1 MIQLTTSRNQFGF
14 ARHRTVAF
22 AAILFFSAVLAGCP
36 KGPITPKMTHAGI
49 VIPPSPPAV
58 APQSDPP
65 DVQLE
70 ATEYSIENPLPVVF
84 DVPPEKP
91 PAPHHTAP
99 AAEPEPEKVP
109 GTPQIAPQISPQDQQ
124 RAQGDTNTDLQ
135 TARQN
140 LASVSGRRMNATQQD
155 LADKIRGFMQQ
166 ARDAMTAGDWK
177 SARNLA
183 EKARVLSIDLIH
195 SF

>member
-1 MIQLTTSRNQFGF
+1 MMIKMKYQKQPAPSR
-14 ARHRTVAF
+14 RRTIAF
-22 AAILFFSAVLAGCP
+22 AAICVFSVGLSGCP
-36 KGPITPKMTHAGI
+36 KAPVQPKIARVGIT
-49 VIPPSPPAV
+49 IPPRPPSV
-58 APQSDPP
+58 AAESTPP
-65 DVQLE
+65 EMQLE

-91 PAPHHTAP
+91 AAPHHAAP

-124 RAQGDTNTDLQ
+124 RAEGDTNTDLQ

-140 LASVSGRRMNATQQD
+140 LNSVSGRRMNATQQD
-155 LADKIRGFMQQ
+155 LADKIRSFMQQ

-183 EKARVLSIDLIH
+183 EKARVLSIELVH